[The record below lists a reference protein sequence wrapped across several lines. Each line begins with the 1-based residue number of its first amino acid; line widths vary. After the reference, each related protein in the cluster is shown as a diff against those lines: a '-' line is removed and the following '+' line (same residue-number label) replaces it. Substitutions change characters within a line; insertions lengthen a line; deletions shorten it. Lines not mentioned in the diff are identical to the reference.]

1 MRHPVRLLTGSACA
15 LGVLT
20 IALWTAP
27 RWLVPLIAR
36 HSRGCL
42 YSVATRDRAVAL
54 TLDDGPDSVHTPEI
68 LQLLRTHGARATFFL
83 ISGRVAGNERLVAAI
98 SADRSE
104 IGNHL
109 TRDEPSYR
117 LTAEQFAAAA
127 GEAGDVLGRFGTVR
141 WLRPASGWY
150 TSAMVAAMEQQGYRC
165 ALGSIYP
172 YDAQISSASLSA
184 GYIMANVRPGSIII
198 LHEGGDRGRR
208 TVEVLRR
215 VLPALK
221 KRGYRVV
228 SLSELNEA
236 AARQRTTGASL
247 RSP

>member
-1 MRHPVRLLTGSACA
+1 MR
-15 LGVLT
+15 
-20 IALWTAP
+20 
-27 RWLVPLIAR
+27 
-36 HSRGCL
+36 SRGCL
-42 YSVATRDRAVAL
+42 YSVSTPERVVAL

-68 LQLLRTHGARATFFL
+68 LDLLRANGARATFFL
-83 ISGRVAGNERLVAAI
+83 ISGRVPGNERLVEEI
-98 SADRSE
+98 VADGNE

-117 LTAEQFAAAA
+117 LTHEEFAAAA
-127 GEAGDVLGRFGTVR
+127 REAGTVLGRFGTVR

-228 SLSELNEA
+228 SLSELNDS

>member
-1 MRHPVRLLTGSACA
+1 MRHPVRVLAGSACC

-36 HSRGCL
+36 HSSGCL
-42 YSVATRDRAVAL
+42 YYVATRDRMVAL

-68 LQLLRTHGARATFFL
+68 LRLLRTHGARATFFL

-98 SADRSE
+98 SADGNE

-117 LTAEQFAAAA
+117 LTTAEFAAAA
-127 GEAGDVLGRFGTVR
+127 GEAGAVLGSFGAVR

-172 YDAQISSASLSA
+172 YDAQISSASFSA
-184 GYIMANVRPGSIII
+184 RYIMANVRPGSIII

-215 VLPALK
+215 VLPSLK
-221 KRGYRVV
+221 KRDYRVV
-228 SLSELNEA
+228 SLSELTDST
-236 AARQRTTGASL
+236 ARQRSSGAGL
-247 RSP
+247 RFP

>member
-1 MRHPVRLLTGSACA
+1 
-15 LGVLT
+15 
-20 IALWTAP
+20 
-27 RWLVPLIAR
+27 
-36 HSRGCL
+36 
-42 YSVATRDRAVAL
+42 
-54 TLDDGPDSVHTPEI
+54 
-68 LQLLRTHGARATFFL
+68 
-83 ISGRVAGNERLVAAI
+83 
-98 SADRSE
+98 
-104 IGNHL
+104 
-109 TRDEPSYR
+109 
-117 LTAEQFAAAA
+117 
-127 GEAGDVLGRFGTVR
+127 
-141 WLRPASGWY
+141 
-150 TSAMVAAMEQQGYRC
+150 MVAAMEQQGYRC